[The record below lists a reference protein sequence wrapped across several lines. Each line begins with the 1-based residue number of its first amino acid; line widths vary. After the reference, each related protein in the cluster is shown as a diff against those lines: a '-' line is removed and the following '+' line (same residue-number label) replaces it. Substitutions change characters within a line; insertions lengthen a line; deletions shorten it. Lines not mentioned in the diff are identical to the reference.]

1 MMKKFIK
8 DNRGQVLYAVI
19 VTVMF
24 MGTISMITM
33 GLTLS
38 NYRAAL
44 QKQQHVTDYYAADA
58 VAELIRMDEL
68 SVAFDEAG
76 IAKIN
81 AETYDIADESTTSVI
96 TVLKED
102 NTYTITTDTATIKM
116 TIVEVED
123 NGTKYNVFESWEVSY
138 HAEKPAE

>member
-58 VAELIRMDEL
+58 AAEMLRIN
-68 SVAFDEAG
+68 G
-76 IAKIN
+76 NTIAAI
-81 AETYDIADESTTSVI
+81 ESSWDVDISEPTS
-96 TVLKED
+96 
-102 NTYTITTDTATIKM
+102 
-116 TIVEVED
+116 D
-123 NGTKYNVFESWEVSY
+123 NGITYYIITNDTVTLEVGIKDKQFKHWEVSY
-138 HAEKPAE
+138 HAVQTENDEENPAQ

>member
-24 MGTISMITM
+24 MGVVSMITM

-38 NYRAAL
+38 NYHAAL

-58 VAELIRMDEL
+58 AAEMLR
-68 SVAFDEAG
+68 
-76 IAKIN
+76 IN
-81 AETYDIADESTTSVI
+81 GDTGDTIDAIESSWDVDISEPTS
-96 TVLKED
+96 
-102 NTYTITTDTATIKM
+102 
-116 TIVEVED
+116 D
-123 NGTKYNVFESWEVSY
+123 NGITYYIITNDTVTLEVGIKDKQFKHWEVSY
-138 HAEKPAE
+138 HAVQTENDEANPVQ

>member
-38 NYRAAL
+38 NYHAAL

-58 VAELIRMDEL
+58 AAEMLRINGDTIAAIESSWDVDISEPTSDNEITYYIITNDTVTL
-68 SVAFDEAG
+68 EVG
-76 IAKIN
+76 IK
-81 AETYDIADESTTSVI
+81 D
-96 TVLKED
+96 KQF
-102 NTYTITTDTATIKM
+102 KH
-116 TIVEVED
+116 
-123 NGTKYNVFESWEVSY
+123 WEVSY
-138 HAEKPAE
+138 HAVQTENDEANPVQ

>member
-58 VAELIRMDEL
+58 VAELIRIGGISFEEGEFEIKVDADTFVKTNQEENTI
-68 SVAFDEAG
+68 SVKRDSDTQA
-76 IAKIN
+76 
-81 AETYDIADESTTSVI
+81 
-96 TVLKED
+96 
-102 NTYTITTDTATIKM
+102 YTIITDTATIVT
-116 TIVEVED
+116 TIKNNEF
-123 NGTKYNVFESWEVSY
+123 TSWEVSY
-138 HAEKPAE
+138 HAEQPAE

>member
-1 MMKKFIK
+1 MIKRFIK

-24 MGTISMITM
+24 MGVVSMITM

-81 AETYDIADESTTSVI
+81 AETYDVADESTTSVI

-102 NTYTITTDTATIKM
+102 NTYTITTDTATIVT
-116 TIVEVED
+116 TIE
-123 NGTKYNVFESWEVSY
+123 GKKFISWEVSY

>member
-1 MMKKFIK
+1 MIKRFIK

-24 MGTISMITM
+24 MGVVSMITM

-58 VAELIRMDEL
+58 AAELIRLGSPLEEVKTQWNVSVSDPETVDEV
-68 SVAFDEAG
+68 S
-76 IAKIN
+76 
-81 AETYDIADESTTSVI
+81 
-96 TVLKED
+96 
-102 NTYTITTDTATIKM
+102 TYTITYGTV
-116 TIVEVED
+116 TIVTAIQGDE
-123 NGTKYNVFESWEVSY
+123 FIRWEVSY
-138 HAEKPAE
+138 HAVQTENDEANPVQ

>member
-1 MMKKFIK
+1 MIKRFIK

-24 MGTISMITM
+24 MGVVSMITM

-81 AETYDIADESTTSVI
+81 AETYDVADESTTSVI

-138 HAEKPAE
+138 HAEQPAE

>member
-123 NGTKYNVFESWEVSY
+123 NGTKYNVFKSWEVSY
-138 HAEKPAE
+138 HAEQPAE

>member
-24 MGTISMITM
+24 MGVVSMITM

-58 VAELIRMDEL
+58 AAELIRLGSPLEDVKTQWNV
-68 SVAFDEAG
+68 SVSDP
-76 IAKIN
+76 
-81 AETYDIADESTTSVI
+81 ETVDGVS
-96 TVLKED
+96 
-102 NTYTITTDTATIKM
+102 TYTITYGTV
-116 TIVEVED
+116 TIVTAIQGDE
-123 NGTKYNVFESWEVSY
+123 FIRWEVSY
-138 HAEKPAE
+138 HAVQTENDEANPVQ

>member
-1 MMKKFIK
+1 MIKRFIK

-24 MGTISMITM
+24 MGVVSMITM

-58 VAELIRMDEL
+58 AAELIRLGSPLEDVKTQWNV
-68 SVAFDEAG
+68 SVSDP
-76 IAKIN
+76 
-81 AETYDIADESTTSVI
+81 ETVDGVS
-96 TVLKED
+96 
-102 NTYTITTDTATIKM
+102 TYTITYGTV
-116 TIVEVED
+116 TIVTAIQGDE
-123 NGTKYNVFESWEVSY
+123 FIRWEVSY
-138 HAEKPAE
+138 HAVQTENDEANPVQ

>member
-24 MGTISMITM
+24 MGVVSMITM

-38 NYRAAL
+38 NYHAAL

-58 VAELIRMDEL
+58 VAELIRIGEITITSEYKEFYADDFSPVLEDE
-68 SVAFDEAG
+68 EAAQDRE
-76 IAKIN
+76 IIIVEK
-81 AETYDIADESTTSVI
+81 DD
-96 TVLKED
+96 D
-102 NTYTITTDTATIKM
+102 NFYTITTNTATIET
-116 TIVEVED
+116 TIE
-123 NGTKYNVFESWEVSY
+123 GKKFISWEVSY

>member
-1 MMKKFIK
+1 MIKRFIK

-24 MGTISMITM
+24 MGVVSMITM

-58 VAELIRMDEL
+58 AAEMLRINGDTIDAIESSWDVDISEPTSDNEITYYIITNDTVTL
-68 SVAFDEAG
+68 EVG
-76 IAKIN
+76 IK
-81 AETYDIADESTTSVI
+81 
-96 TVLKED
+96 
-102 NTYTITTDTATIKM
+102 DTQFKH
-116 TIVEVED
+116 
-123 NGTKYNVFESWEVSY
+123 WEVSY
-138 HAEKPAE
+138 HAVQTENDEANPVQ

>member
-1 MMKKFIK
+1 MIKRFIK

-24 MGTISMITM
+24 MGVVSMITM

-96 TVLKED
+96 IVLKED
-102 NTYTITTDTATIKM
+102 NTYTITTDTATIVT
-116 TIVEVED
+116 TIE
-123 NGTKYNVFESWEVSY
+123 GKKFISWEVSY

>member
-1 MMKKFIK
+1 MIKRFIK

-24 MGTISMITM
+24 MGVVSMITM

-58 VAELIRMDEL
+58 AAELIRLGSPLEDVKTQWNV
-68 SVAFDEAG
+68 SVSDP
-76 IAKIN
+76 
-81 AETYDIADESTTSVI
+81 ETVDGVS
-96 TVLKED
+96 
-102 NTYTITTDTATIKM
+102 TYTITYGTV
-116 TIVEVED
+116 TIVTAIQGDEF
-123 NGTKYNVFESWEVSY
+123 KSWEVSY
-138 HAEKPAE
+138 HAVQTEADEAQPAG

>member
-24 MGTISMITM
+24 MGVVSMITM

-58 VAELIRMDEL
+58 AAEMLRINGDTGDTIDAIESSWNVDISEPTL
-68 SVAFDEAG
+68 DNEITYYIITNDTVTLEVG
-76 IAKIN
+76 IK
-81 AETYDIADESTTSVI
+81 D
-96 TVLKED
+96 KQF
-102 NTYTITTDTATIKM
+102 KH
-116 TIVEVED
+116 
-123 NGTKYNVFESWEVSY
+123 WEVSY
-138 HAEKPAE
+138 HAVQTENDEANPVQ

>member
-1 MMKKFIK
+1 MIKRFIK

-24 MGTISMITM
+24 MGVVSMITM

-58 VAELIRMDEL
+58 AAELIRLGSPLEDVKTQWNV
-68 SVAFDEAG
+68 SVSDP
-76 IAKIN
+76 
-81 AETYDIADESTTSVI
+81 ETVDGVR
-96 TVLKED
+96 
-102 NTYTITTDTATIKM
+102 TYTITYGTV
-116 TIVEVED
+116 TIVTAIQGDE
-123 NGTKYNVFESWEVSY
+123 FIRWEVSY
-138 HAEKPAE
+138 HAVQTENDEANPVQ

>member
-24 MGTISMITM
+24 MGVVSMITM

-81 AETYDIADESTTSVI
+81 AETYDVADESTTSVI

-102 NTYTITTDTATIKM
+102 NTYTITTDTATIVT
-116 TIVEVED
+116 TIE
-123 NGTKYNVFESWEVSY
+123 GKKFISWEVSY
-138 HAEKPAE
+138 HAEQPAE

>member
-1 MMKKFIK
+1 MIKRFIK

-24 MGTISMITM
+24 MGVVSMITM

-58 VAELIRMDEL
+58 AAELIRLGSPLEDVKTQWNV
-68 SVAFDEAG
+68 SVSDP
-76 IAKIN
+76 
-81 AETYDIADESTTSVI
+81 ETVDGVS
-96 TVLKED
+96 
-102 NTYTITTDTATIKM
+102 TYTITYGTV
-116 TIVEVED
+116 TIVTAIQGDE
-123 NGTKYNVFESWEVSY
+123 FISWEVSY
-138 HAEKPAE
+138 HAVQTENDEANPVQ

>member
-24 MGTISMITM
+24 MGVVSMITM

-81 AETYDIADESTTSVI
+81 AETYDVADESTTSVI

-102 NTYTITTDTATIKM
+102 NTYTITTDDDFC
-116 TIVEVED
+116 IVQQRVREQYL
-123 NGTKYNVFESWEVSY
+123 TL
-138 HAEKPAE
+138 

>member
-1 MMKKFIK
+1 MIKRFIK

-24 MGTISMITM
+24 MGVVSMITM

-58 VAELIRMDEL
+58 AAEMLRINGDTIDAIESSWDVDISEPTSDNEITYYIITNDTVTL
-68 SVAFDEAG
+68 EVG
-76 IAKIN
+76 IK
-81 AETYDIADESTTSVI
+81 D
-96 TVLKED
+96 KQF
-102 NTYTITTDTATIKM
+102 KH
-116 TIVEVED
+116 
-123 NGTKYNVFESWEVSY
+123 WEVSY
-138 HAEKPAE
+138 HAVQTENDEANPVQ

>member
-1 MMKKFIK
+1 MIKRFIK

-24 MGTISMITM
+24 MGVVSMITM

-58 VAELIRMDEL
+58 AAELIRLGSSLEEVKTQWNVSVSDPETVDEV
-68 SVAFDEAG
+68 S
-76 IAKIN
+76 
-81 AETYDIADESTTSVI
+81 
-96 TVLKED
+96 
-102 NTYTITTDTATIKM
+102 TYTITYGTV
-116 TIVEVED
+116 TIVTAIQGDE
-123 NGTKYNVFESWEVSY
+123 FIRWEVSY
-138 HAEKPAE
+138 HAVQTENDEANPVQ